1 MKCKDVEFEIA
12 GGAPLSAAAQEH
24 LLRCASCQK
33 FAQTCVLANGRV
45 APSAEVDFAVLS
57 SWRRLS
63 RKGYGIWRRWMIPA
77 VAAAVAM
84 VFSLCWLSLP
94 QREIKHI
101 TPEYA
106 PMDAEAAW
114 QTEWTVTEGE
124 LQKLEMIL
132 AYE

>member
-33 FAQTCVLANGRV
+33 FAQTCALASGRV

-77 VAAAVAM
+77 VAAAVAV
-84 VFSLCWLSLP
+84 VFSLCWVTFP
-94 QREIKHI
+94 QRGERIENPEI
-101 TPEYA
+101 A
-106 PMDAEAAW
+106 PMDAETAW
-114 QTEWTVTEGE
+114 QTEWTVTDQE

-132 AYE
+132 ACD